1 MIIKLS
7 SGSKERTA
15 TLPNQL
21 PHPDTAD
28 LDLAAVL
35 HALSDPIRLQLV
47 ACLACDEGENCG
59 ELSNGIEL
67 HKSTLSHHYR
77 VLREAGITRTTV
89 VGRTRVMHLRY
100 NDLRARF
107 PGLLDA
113 VFAALAEQIEAKWDG
128 AEADRVKLLTA
139 LRRPAAITR

>member
-1 MIIKLS
+1 MPA
-7 SGSKERTA
+7 E
-15 TLPNQL
+15 L

-28 LDLAAVL
+28 LELAAVM

-59 ELSNGIEL
+59 DLSQNIEL

-89 VGRTRVMHLRY
+89 VGRTRLIRLRY
-100 NDLRARF
+100 QDLQARF
-107 PGLLDA
+107 PGLLSV
-113 VFAALAEQIEAKWDG
+113 VFRALVDMIEDDEQWDG
-128 AEADRVKLLTA
+128 SAADRAKLLSA
-139 LRRPAAITR
+139 LKRPVDSRS

>member
-1 MIIKLS
+1 MPA
-7 SGSKERTA
+7 E
-15 TLPNQL
+15 L

-28 LDLAAVL
+28 LELAAVM

-59 ELSNGIEL
+59 DLSQNIEL

-89 VGRTRVMHLRY
+89 AGRTRVMSLRY
-100 NDLRARF
+100 ADLEARF
-107 PGLLDA
+107 PGLLDV
-113 VFAALAEQIEAKWDG
+113 VFRALAEIV
-128 AEADRVKLLTA
+128 ADDDTWRGSPGDRAKLLAA
-139 LRRPAAITR
+139 LNRSVDAH